1 MKRAVEEDEDEAS
14 RQLAFKD
21 AKRALTEASR
31 SVKTKNDS
39 KVHAILNSYYQFY
52 YLPFEQ
58 MHLLKKEQELEASQ
72 LDLSKQLQP
81 ATKKLIEIL
90 HQQPLLTNGRGSK
103 RGRLVLNN
111 S

>member
-1 MKRAVEEDEDEAS
+1 
-14 RQLAFKD
+14 
-21 AKRALTEASR
+21 
-31 SVKTKNDS
+31 
-39 KVHAILNSYYQFY
+39 
-52 YLPFEQ
+52 